1 MIRYKNLL
9 PLTCALLVCAA
20 ILVLGIDIWF
30 RNEAG
35 THLLWFKNH
44 PGFWDVLKYPAMIQH
59 YRPVSFLMLSVIYH
73 LFGPVALPFVLANY
87 IGFLLTLVF
96 FYVLVRR
103 EIGETVAYFS
113 VMALFPLFYHVL
125 YYPFNALHGI
135 FYSWDVGWFCL
146 ALYLFIRSMEN
157 KEQRFRYL
165 ALSALVSLIAL
176 GTHGFAGLTLAVI
189 MAIYVFTRLTH
200 LTKNPWIM
208 IFGFCVPVICLALI
222 PLLEPMGGQ
231 LLKSGAPLFPHMSMR
246 ITLMAK
252 ILMRPHIAPL
262 IFAGIVQAIVYHLAK
277 KRSAS
282 PLWGIAAAIIA
293 FGLLN
298 LIHKNTAQVI
308 LVACMSL
315 AFLVMVVRIPNCRI
329 FALMGLMGMV
339 HYFLVRGES
348 SNYLRYLIFGITPVV
363 VFGLLKIGE
372 ALLPRPK
379 FPLPA
384 KQSLQSWAVVLTI
397 LTLAGIGLGV
407 MDVPG
412 LKVPVNKIRFL
423 CHLSQTFQSILFEGM
438 EKIPQ
443 NATVYLYLGTIP
455 EDDGSA
461 AARTQA
467 REIAAMYTRAHL
479 YKLQPAKSYEY
490 ISYFSLIDRGDLS
503 FKGIDRGHKLEPG
516 ETIYMVAFNIYELMR
531 TRAKFPN
538 AQIVHLAK
546 RGRAEAAIFQY
557 TVPEDMSTSPISK

>member
-1 MIRYKNLL
+1 MIRPKNLL
-9 PLTCALLVCAA
+9 PLACALVVCVA

-44 PGFWDVLKYPAMIQH
+44 PGFWDVLKYPGMIQH

-96 FYVLVRR
+96 FYVLVHH
-103 EIGETVAYFS
+103 EIGDTVAYFS

-146 ALYLFIRSMEN
+146 ALYLFMRSMEN

-165 ALSALVSLIAL
+165 TLSALVSLIAL

-189 MAIYVFTRLTH
+189 MAVYVVTRVAH

-208 IFGFCVPVICLALI
+208 IVGICVPVICLALI
-222 PLLEPMGGQ
+222 PLLEPMSGQ
-231 LLKSGAPLFPHMSMR
+231 LLKSGAPLFPYMSTR
-246 ITLMAK
+246 ISLMAK
-252 ILMRPHIAPL
+252 ILMRPHIVPL
-262 IFAGIVQAIVYHLAK
+262 IFGGIVQTIVYHLAK
-277 KRSAS
+277 KRPAS

-293 FGLLN
+293 FGLLHLMHRN
-298 LIHKNTAQVI
+298 IAQVI
-308 LVACMSL
+308 LVAGMPLS
-315 AFLVMVVRIPNCRI
+315 FLVMVLRIPNCRI

-339 HYFLVRGES
+339 HYFMVRGES
-348 SNYLRYLIFGITPVV
+348 SNYLRYLIFGLSPII

-372 ALLPRPK
+372 ALLLRLK
-379 FPLPA
+379 LPLPN
-384 KQSLQSWAVVLTI
+384 KQSLQGWAVVLTI

-412 LKVPVNKIRFL
+412 VKVPVNKIRFL
-423 CHLSQTFQSILFEGM
+423 CHLSQTFQSILLEGM

-443 NATVYLYLGTIP
+443 DAEVYVFLGSVP
-455 EDDGSA
+455 EDDASA
-461 AARTQA
+461 TARTQA
-467 REIAAMYTRAHL
+467 REIATMYTRAHL

-490 ISYFSLIDRGDLS
+490 ISYLSLIDRGDLS
-503 FKGIDRGHKLEPG
+503 FRGIDRGHKLEPG
-516 ETIYMVAFNIYELMR
+516 EIIYMVAFNIYELMR
-531 TRAKFPN
+531 IRTKFPA
-538 AQIVHLAK
+538 AQIVYMAK

-557 TVPEDMSTSPISK
+557 TAPKDTSTSPILK